1 MRSLGLTLLL
11 AVAAR
16 LSAVTYVV
24 PSDREMIQRAD
35 DIVIATGVSSSA
47 ERTAAG
53 GIVTRSVLFIDDVLK
68 GPRSRGAQ
76 LVLTEIGGELP
87 DLGLR
92 VSGMPV
98 YVAGQQYLVF
108 TDANAEG
115 EAVTWGL
122 ELGRFVLQNE
132 LALRS
137 ATGFNENWEPL
148 DEEQPRDARAFVD
161 YIRGILGHRIDPT
174 PRYFIAPQSQ
184 RLATHATYTRASY
197 LTVGSPRWRSAPS
210 AALFSSGAQ
219 PGVDGLAA
227 LMVALNEWNSTDS
240 TIAYGYAGPDETAA
254 SGFKSYDGI
263 NAILFNDPNAE
274 VSPPVLA
281 RGGYWTLNTPFLLAG
296 ETFKEI
302 EGIDIVVDNRLFNQA
317 CLNTVV
323 THEMGHTLG
332 FRHSNENGGSGAPA
346 PPCNS
351 ATQDCTSNAIMNS
364 SVDCT
369 SSSISML
376 RAWDRTAAALVY
388 TAECTAPTIAA
399 TSAPQS
405 KAKGEQVILNVVAT
419 GSPELH
425 FQWYEGP
432 KSDTSRPVGSDAAS
446 YTSGPLSSPTMF
458 WVKVTNGCGEA
469 SSNAIVVNV
478 TVLPRKRA
486 VRH

>member
-1 MRSLGLTLLL
+1 MRSLGFALLV

-35 DIVIATGVSSSA
+35 DIVIATGVSASA

-53 GIVTRSVLFIDDVLK
+53 GIVTRSVLVIEDVLK
-68 GPRSRGAQ
+68 GPRTRGSR
-76 LVLTEIGGELP
+76 LVLTEVGGELP
-87 DLGLR
+87 DLGLW

-98 YVAGQQYLVF
+98 YAAGQRYLVF

-115 EAVTWGL
+115 EPVTWGL
-122 ELGRFVLQNE
+122 ELGRFVLQDE

-148 DEEQPRDARAFVD
+148 AEEQPRDMRAFIG
-161 YIRGILGHRIDPT
+161 YIRGIVAQRIDPE
-174 PRYFIAPQSQ
+174 PRYFVAPRSKP
-184 RLATHATYTRASY
+184 LVPNATYTRASY
-197 LTVGSPRWRSAPS
+197 LTAGAPRWRTAPS
-210 AALFSSGAQ
+210 AAFFSAGVQ

-227 LMVALNEWNSTDS
+227 LLVALNEWNATDS
-240 TIAYGYAGPDETAA
+240 TIAYGYAGPDETAV
-254 SGFKSYDGI
+254 SGFKAYDGI

-281 RGGYWTLNTPFLLAG
+281 RGGYWSLNTPFLLGG
-296 ETFKEI
+296 ETFRAI
-302 EGIDIVVDNRLFNQA
+302 EGIDIVVDNRSFNQA
-317 CLNTVV
+317 CLNTIL
-323 THEMGHTLG
+323 THETEHTLG
-332 FRHSNENGGSGAPA
+332 FRHSNENGGAAPA

-364 SVDCT
+364 SVDC
-369 SSSISML
+369 SSSSVPAL
-376 RAWDRTAAALVY
+376 RAWDRTAAATVY
-388 TAECTAPTIAA
+388 FAECTQPTIAA

-405 KAKGEQVILNVVAT
+405 KAKGEQVTLSVVAT

-425 FQWYEGP
+425 FQWYEGAA
-432 KSDTSRPVGSDAAS
+432 SDPSTPVGSDSAS
-446 YTSGPLSSPTMF
+446 FTSGPLSAPTMF

-469 SSNAIVVNV
+469 SSNAIAVNV
-478 TVLPRKRA
+478 TALPRHRS